1 MYNVEIQAK
10 LSIHLSRNGTILAD
24 KISQDLK
31 LHLDLPGV
39 WWNLHLS
46 DDGVFKSGDRVLELK
61 TIMISYMSSS
71 NLYVPD
77 GRWFVIQRRG
87 DGAGDAFSYH
97 LVALVVSEMFVWDT
111 TSCKNISTIN

>member
-1 MYNVEIQAK
+1 M
-10 LSIHLSRNGTILAD
+10 GTILAD
-24 KISQDLK
+24 EISRDLK

-61 TIMISYMSSS
+61 TIMISYMYSQIIRSGQS
-71 NLYVPD
+71 LVCHPKEGN
-77 GRWFVIQRRG
+77 

-97 LVALVVSEMFVWDT
+97 W
-111 TSCKNISTIN
+111 

>member
-1 MYNVEIQAK
+1 M
-10 LSIHLSRNGTILAD
+10 GTILAD

-61 TIMISYMSSS
+61 TIV
-71 NLYVPD
+71 YVFLKFIRSGQSLVCHPKK
-77 GRWFVIQRRG
+77 G

-111 TSCKNISTIN
+111 TSCKNLR